1 MNGEGWS
8 GGERAE
14 SPGDENVVS
23 FNPNKGRGGGGGGGG
38 GGGSRW
44 MVGSWSFAD
53 VFQFCCV

>member
-1 MNGEGWS
+1 MEKDGLVARGP
-8 GGERAE
+8 RALGTRMWFP
-14 SPGDENVVS
+14 SAQI
-23 FNPNKGRGGGGGGGG
+23 RGGGGG

>member
-23 FNPNKGRGGGGGGGG
+23 FSPNKARGVTLDGGFLVICRCI
-38 GGGSRW
+38 SILL
-44 MVGSWSFAD
+44 
-53 VFQFCCV
+53 CV